1 MDVERRLQ
9 SLYASFNARDID
21 GVLAS
26 MTDDVDWPNA
36 WEGGRVRGKEA
47 VREYW
52 LRQWSEIDPHV
63 EPVSITELSD
73 GTIAVEVHQVI
84 RSLDGDVL
92 NDRRV
97 VHTYEVSDGLLSRMT
112 VTES

>member
-1 MDVERRLQ
+1 MDIERRLQ

-63 EPVSITELSD
+63 EPVAITELAD
-73 GTIAVEVHQVI
+73 GTVAVEVHQVV

-92 NDRRV
+92 SDRRV
-97 VHTYEVSDGLLSRMT
+97 VHIYEVNDGLLSHMT
-112 VTES
+112 VAES